1 VDDVRGGTF
10 TVTSLGPLGVD
21 FFTPILNPPQVAI
34 LGIGRVFSKLVLQSG
49 SVEERQMLM
58 LNLSFDH
65 QAVDGA
71 PAARFLQTVKRY
83 LELPAA
89 LVVQSGL

>member
-1 VDDVRGGTF
+1 M
-10 TVTSLGPLGVD
+10 TSMGALGVD
-21 FFTPILNPPQVAI
+21 FFTPIINPPQVAI
-34 LGIGRVFSKLVLQSG
+34 LGIGRIFTKLVLSAGQL
-49 SVEERQMLM
+49 EERQCLY

-71 PAARFLQTVKRY
+71 PAARFLQSVKRY

-89 LVVQSGL
+89 LLLGTAQ

>member
-1 VDDVRGGTF
+1 M
-10 TVTSLGPLGVD
+10 D

-34 LGIGRVFSKLVLQSG
+34 LGIGRIFPKLQHQHGTVQ
-49 SVEERQMLM
+49 ERQMPY

-71 PAARFLQTVKRY
+71 PAARFLRSVNRL

-89 LVVQSGL
+89 LVVAFDLSDLSDRLRAPE

>member
-1 VDDVRGGTF
+1 
-10 TVTSLGPLGVD
+10 
-21 FFTPILNPPQVAI
+21 
-34 LGIGRVFSKLVLQSG
+34 
-49 SVEERQMLM
+49 VEERQMLY

-71 PAARFLQTVKRY
+71 PAARFLQSVKRV

-89 LVVQSGL
+89 LLVESRR